1 MANRRR
7 HVEAGTEFIFLGSKI
22 TADSDCGHE
31 IQRFLLFGR
40 KAMANWD
47 NMLKNKDITL
57 LTKIPIVK
65 AIFFPVV
72 MYRCESWSIS
82 KAECQRTD
90 VFKLWCW
97 RRLLRI
103 PWTARRSNS
112 SILKGINSEY
122 SLEELLMKSK
132 LQYFGHLMR
141 RTHSLEKTLML
152 GKIEG
157 RRTRGWQRMGWL
169 NRITDSHWLNGHE
182 FALTPGDSRGQ
193 RSRVC
198 YSPWGHKE

>member
-1 MANRRR
+1 M
-7 HVEAGTEFIFLGSKI
+7 EAGTEFIFLGSKI

-40 KAMANWD
+40 KAMANRD

-82 KAECQRTD
+82 KAECQRT

-103 PWTARRSNS
+103 P
-112 SILKGINSEY
+112 
-122 SLEELLMKSK
+122 
-132 LQYFGHLMR
+132 
-141 RTHSLEKTLML
+141 
-152 GKIEG
+152 
-157 RRTRGWQRMGWL
+157 
-169 NRITDSHWLNGHE
+169 
-182 FALTPGDSRGQ
+182 
-193 RSRVC
+193 
-198 YSPWGHKE
+198 